1 MRAPERR
8 QAPRNSPSRALGQ
21 RTGALGRNV
30 VPGAYRGVAVTAFDG
45 ELDEGSLAQHFVGR
59 EAYRRTR
66 FIVVRNGGET
76 AIVAVQKESDE
87 PLFSPITAM
96 QLLVG
101 PAECAYVEDP
111 EVDTAVPTA
120 LARAALSQALG
131 MRGVVVQGRY
141 SHVSFIIDPVP
152 LRVTVREVVPPHP
165 AKLLDQAQ
173 RVLGMAETLPPME
186 LVPDVVEFDQ
196 LVQGNMATSYLLPCR
211 GGGVSIEGA
220 TVKYLDE
227 RPAREAWLL
236 LGCERSEQIHESFYG
251 ERAPQVDI
259 CPRKR
264 PGGGGATLAKC
275 CLLEAHNEVDA
286 DLTVVVPWG
295 ASLAQI
301 ADALAAL
308 AREWEPT
315 WAPA

>member
-1 MRAPERR
+1 MAAYVVP
-8 QAPRNSPSRALGQ
+8 A
-21 RTGALGRNV
+21 GAFGRNV
-30 VPGAYRGVAVTAFDG
+30 VPGAYRGVAVTSFDG
-45 ELDEGSLAQHFVGR
+45 ELDESSLARHFVGR

-66 FIVVRNGGET
+66 FIVVRNSDET
-76 AIVAVQKESDE
+76 AIVAVQKESEE
-87 PLFSPITAM
+87 PLFSPITAL

-101 PAECAYVEDP
+101 PAECAYVEDS

-120 LARAALSQALG
+120 LARVALRQAPG
-131 MRGVVVQGRY
+131 MRGVAVQGRFA
-141 SHVSFIIDPVP
+141 HVSFIIDPVP
-152 LRVTVREVVPPHP
+152 LRVTVREVVPPYP

-173 RVLGMAETLPPME
+173 RVLGLAETLPPME

-196 LVQGNMATSYLLPCR
+196 LAQGSTATTSYLLPCR

-220 TVKYLDE
+220 TVRYLDE
-227 RPAREAWLL
+227 RPAREEWLL

-264 PGGGGATLAKC
+264 PGGGATLAKC
-275 CLLEAHNEVDA
+275 CLLETHNEVDA
-286 DLTVVVPWG
+286 DRTVVVPWG
-295 ASLAQI
+295 ASLALI
-301 ADALAAL
+301 ADALATL

-315 WAPA
+315 WVPA

>member
-1 MRAPERR
+1 MAARIVPAGVR
-8 QAPRNSPSRALGQ
+8 
-21 RTGALGRNV
+21 GRNV
-30 VPGAYRGVAVTAFDG
+30 VPGAYRGVAVTSFDG
-45 ELDEGSLAQHFVGR
+45 ELDESSLVRHFVGR

-66 FIVVRNGGET
+66 FIVVRNADQT

-87 PLFSPITAM
+87 PLFSPIRAL

-111 EVDTAVPTA
+111 EVDTAIPTA
-120 LARAALSQALG
+120 LARAALRHAPG
-131 MRGVVVQGRY
+131 KRGVAVQGRY
-141 SHVSFIIDPVP
+141 AHVSFIIEPVP
-152 LRVTVREVVPPHP
+152 LQVTVREVVPPYP

-173 RVLGMAETLPPME
+173 RVLSLAETLPPME
-186 LVPDVVEFDQ
+186 LVSEVVEFDQ
-196 LVQGNMATSYLLPCR
+196 LARGRTASSYLLPCR
-211 GGGVSIEGA
+211 GSGVSIAGA

-236 LGCERSEQIHESFYG
+236 IGCERSEQIHESFYG

-264 PGGGGATLAKC
+264 PGLGGPTLAKC
-275 CLLEAHNEVDA
+275 CLLETHNEVEA
-286 DLTVVVPWG
+286 DRTVVVPWG
-295 ASLAQI
+295 ASLALI
-301 ADALAAL
+301 TDALATL

-315 WAPA
+315 WALA

>member
-1 MRAPERR
+1 
-8 QAPRNSPSRALGQ
+8 
-21 RTGALGRNV
+21 
-30 VPGAYRGVAVTAFDG
+30 
-45 ELDEGSLAQHFVGR
+45 
-59 EAYRRTR
+59 
-66 FIVVRNGGET
+66 
-76 AIVAVQKESDE
+76 
-87 PLFSPITAM
+87 
-96 QLLVG
+96 
-101 PAECAYVEDP
+101 
-111 EVDTAVPTA
+111 
-120 LARAALSQALG
+120 
-131 MRGVVVQGRY
+131 VVVHGRY
-141 SHVSFIIDPVP
+141 AHVSFIIDPVP

-173 RVLGMAETLPPME
+173 RVLSVAETLPPME

-196 LVQGNMATSYLLPCR
+196 LAQGMTATSYLLPCR
-211 GGGVSIEGA
+211 GGGVSIDGA
-220 TVKYLDE
+220 TVRYLDE

-275 CLLEAHNEVDA
+275 CLLETHNQVDA
-286 DLTVVVPWG
+286 DRTVVVPWG
-295 ASLAQI
+295 ASLALI
-301 ADALAAL
+301 ADALATL

>member
-1 MRAPERR
+1 
-8 QAPRNSPSRALGQ
+8 
-21 RTGALGRNV
+21 

-45 ELDEGSLAQHFVGR
+45 ELDEGSLARHFFGR

-66 FIVVRNGGET
+66 FIVVRKSDQT
-76 AIVAVQKESDE
+76 AIVAVQKESEE
-87 PLFSPITAM
+87 PLFSPITAV

-120 LARAALSQALG
+120 LARTALSQAPG

-196 LVQGNMATSYLLPCR
+196 LVQRNTATSYLLPCR
-211 GGGVSIEGA
+211 GGGVSIKGA

-227 RPAREAWLL
+227 RPAREPWLL

-295 ASLAQI
+295 ASLTQI
-301 ADALAAL
+301 ADGLATL

>member
-1 MRAPERR
+1 MAAR
-8 QAPRNSPSRALGQ
+8 LGQ
-21 RTGALGRNV
+21 QPGALRRNV
-30 VPGAYRGVAVTAFDG
+30 VPGAYRGVAVTSFAG
-45 ELDEGSLAQHFVGR
+45 ELDEGALTRHFVGR

-66 FIVVRNGGET
+66 FIVVRNSDET
-76 AIVAVQKESDE
+76 AIVAVQKESEE
-87 PLFSPITAM
+87 PLFSPITAL

-101 PAECAYVEDP
+101 PAECAYVVDP
-111 EVDTAVPTA
+111 EVDTAVPTS
-120 LARAALSQALG
+120 LARAALSQAPG
-131 MRGVVVQGRY
+131 TRGVVVHGRY
-141 SHVSFIIDPVP
+141 AHVSFIIDPVP
-152 LRVTVREVVPPHP
+152 LRVTVREVVPPYP
-165 AKLLDQAQ
+165 PKLLDQAQ
-173 RVLGMAETLPPME
+173 RVLGLAETLPPIE

-196 LVQGNMATSYLLPCR
+196 LAQGGTATSYLLPCR

-264 PGGGGATLAKC
+264 PGRGSPTLAKC
-275 CLLEAHNEVDA
+275 CLLETHNEVDA
-286 DLTVVVPWG
+286 DRTVVVPWG
-295 ASLAQI
+295 ASLALI
-301 ADALAAL
+301 ADALAKL

-315 WAPA
+315 WALA

>member
-1 MRAPERR
+1 MAAHLDQP
-8 QAPRNSPSRALGQ
+8 AGV
-21 RTGALGRNV
+21 LGRNV
-30 VPGAYRGVAVTAFDG
+30 VPGAYRGVAVTSLDG
-45 ELDEGSLAQHFVGR
+45 ELDERSLVRHFVGR

-66 FIVVRNGGET
+66 FIVVRNADET

-87 PLFSPITAM
+87 PLFSAITAV

-111 EVDTAVPTA
+111 EVDTAIPTA
-120 LARAALSQALG
+120 LARAALRHAPG
-131 MRGVVVQGRY
+131 KRGVVVQGRY
-141 SHVSFIIDPVP
+141 AHVSFIIDPVP
-152 LRVTVREVVPPHP
+152 LQITVREVVPPYP

-173 RVLGMAETLPPME
+173 RVLSLAETLPPME
-186 LVPDVVEFDQ
+186 LVPEVVEFDQ
-196 LVQGNMATSYLLPCR
+196 LARGRTTSSYLLPCR
-211 GGGVSIEGA
+211 GSGVSIAGA

-236 LGCERSEQIHESFYG
+236 IGCERSEQIHESFYG

-264 PGGGGATLAKC
+264 PGLGGPTLAKC
-275 CLLEAHNEVDA
+275 CLLETHNEVDA
-286 DLTVVVPWG
+286 DRTVVVPWG
-295 ASLAQI
+295 ASLALI
-301 ADALAAL
+301 ADALATL

-315 WAPA
+315 WALA